1 MGMDS
6 SSVWG
11 LVCRKSIPGP
21 SPVLAISVARGR
33 CSLVP
38 GNLCAWRSAAF
49 SCSYR
54 CSLIPGNLC
63 AWRSAT
69 LSSCSACFWLFAAIC
84 LADKPGTERSPS
96 RGFFAKGLARPPAL
110 SLPARASNKFFLAEA
125 GHVKNFFY
133 FFQQLLVALC
143 RRGGGAARSCVA
155 SSLFAFLSDAL
166 LSDAGTSLLSEMF
179 PLVLVTLLLALR
191 PAGRQ

>member
-1 MGMDS
+1 MGMGS

-21 SPVLAISVARGR
+21 RGR

-38 GNLCAWRSAAF
+38 GNLCAWRSATLS
-49 SCSYR
+49 SCSFR

-125 GHVKNFFY
+125 GQVKNFFY

-143 RRGGGAARSCVA
+143 RRGGGAARCREA
-155 SSLFAFLSDAL
+155 SPLAAVYLTKAPVSFL
-166 LSDAGTSLLSEMF
+166 GCF
-179 PLVLVTLLLALR
+179 C
-191 PAGRQ
+191 